1 MGSMGAS
8 TDDELPRAADLGD
21 GGLLRMVHDELV
33 RIESHWTM
41 QVQNQRMRILAVLT
55 VNGFALAFLASAG
68 FLSRRHGDAVHMLRV
83 SVVALTL
90 ALIVGV
96 IGLFPRIPIGGRGSR
111 SERRPTEP
119 ATTHRD
125 PEARAMFGP
134 DERWLDARWVWE
146 EYRREHG
153 DNGPRWM
160 VEVCRTLASNQ
171 RGNRDLRNDMVWRRV
186 FLYCEIALIVA
197 ALVVLLLAVA
207 NL

>member
-1 MGSMGAS
+1 MNVHADDPSDGSA
-8 TDDELPRAADLGD
+8 
-21 GGLLRMVHDELV
+21 LRLVHDDLV
-33 RIESHWTM
+33 RIESHWTA
-41 QVQNQRMRILAVLT
+41 QVQNQRTRILAVLT

-68 FLSRRHGDAVHMLRV
+68 FLSSPHGDAFHLLRI

-119 ATTHRD
+119 ATTDRD
-125 PEARAMFGP
+125 VDARGMFGP
-134 DERWLDARWVWE
+134 DERWLDACWVWE

-153 DNGPRWM
+153 EHGPRWM

-171 RGNRDLRNDMVWRRV
+171 RGNRDLRKDMVWRRA

-197 ALVVLLLAVA
+197 ALVVLLLAVVK
-207 NL
+207 L